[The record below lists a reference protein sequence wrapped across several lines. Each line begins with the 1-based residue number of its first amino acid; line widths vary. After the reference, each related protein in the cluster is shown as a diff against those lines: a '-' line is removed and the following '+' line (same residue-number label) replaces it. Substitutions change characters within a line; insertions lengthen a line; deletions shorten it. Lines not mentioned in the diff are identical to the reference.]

1 MKLKLTALAVLAAF
15 GISAQAADVTVSG
28 SYIELGVGNN
38 GTLLNTTTGAGLR
51 FDPTG
56 TATFTPTTADYTY
69 PGTPF
74 SFFSVGVGSLWDVN
88 GGLVGGASSNPL
100 GMSTVDLSAGAGFP
114 FVLSSMGTFGGLTIM
129 QTLSFQP
136 GWSKVHAD
144 VSLFNTTSA
153 AIGGVTYAVG
163 LDPDQ
168 GTNGG
173 FGPVTT
179 NTVLTR
185 SGVAAA
191 VQAVSTNGYS
201 IVLQGVSGTINNVWA
216 GSAYARGV
224 GSGGLWEQDPTLLAT
239 GSSPLDGLGP
249 VDANIYLGYDIGTI
263 AAGGTASLSYDYV
276 LSAIPE
282 PETYAMFLA
291 GLGLMGV
298 VARRRTRA

>member
-15 GISAQAADVTVSG
+15 GMSAQAADVTVAG
-28 SYIELGVGNN
+28 SYIQLGVGNN
-38 GTLLNTTTGAGLR
+38 GTLINTTTGAGLK

-56 TATFTPTTADYTY
+56 TASFAGAADYTY

-74 SFFSVGVGSLWDVN
+74 SFFSVGVGSAWDVN

-100 GMSTVDLSAGAGFP
+100 GMSTVDLSGGAGFP

-144 VSLFNTTSA
+144 VSLFNTTSS
-153 AIGGVTYAVG
+153 AIRGVTYAVG

-168 GTNGG
+168 GVAGG
-173 FGPVTT
+173 AGFSTT

-191 VQAVSTNGYS
+191 VQAVSGNGYA
-201 IVLQGVSGTINNVWA
+201 IVLEGVSGTINNVWA
-216 GSAYARGV
+216 GSAYAGAA
-224 GSGGLWEQDPTLLAT
+224 SGGVWEQDPTLLAT